1 MSKNNRNSLTCIP
14 IRRQVKYSK
23 KALTKVYS
31 ARRID
36 ELNKHLFYFC
46 RDNNILNLDT
56 RKSKMIVVKEADG
69 FFKGE
74 KVVDREKIKAIQDSG
89 GRYRNITFLKSHETQ
104 WFAKNISALI
114 DVSMPNQHGFTAERG
129 IYTAAKQILDDA
141 CQREIT
147 QAVNIDLEN
156 AFNAIPKQAVFLI
169 FRDIFDLNKQY
180 AQKLADMACD
190 GSDHL
195 FQGCPFAPQI
205 YNIWVIGILHSIEKL
220 GFKVAAYADDLTIY
234 GSNNINWKVV
244 ATINKRV
251 KFWNMKINKKK
262 VRFFKVK
269 KNDNLDTVGLKI
281 SKDSGFAEPLSFRK
295 QLRKLKYFLHLFH
308 DLDKRSTHRMSKLG
322 EPIQLIHMINGL
334 HNWLDESFRRY
345 PRKRRQLHEQLIL
358 KVWSAQ
364 RISREEFR
372 MGRLYEK
379 MLTDFSVWKNQ
390 IDNNSITQIQ
400 RKIQFPTQNFREV
413 IRFHLGELPGWK
425 GAFGNHAGVYEKFI
439 ATNDKIMNIFL

>member
-169 FRDIFDLNKQY
+169 FR
-180 AQKLADMACD
+180 
-190 GSDHL
+190 
-195 FQGCPFAPQI
+195 
-205 YNIWVIGILHSIEKL
+205 
-220 GFKVAAYADDLTIY
+220 
-234 GSNNINWKVV
+234 
-244 ATINKRV
+244 
-251 KFWNMKINKKK
+251 
-262 VRFFKVK
+262 
-269 KNDNLDTVGLKI
+269 
-281 SKDSGFAEPLSFRK
+281 
-295 QLRKLKYFLHLFH
+295 
-308 DLDKRSTHRMSKLG
+308 
-322 EPIQLIHMINGL
+322 
-334 HNWLDESFRRY
+334 
-345 PRKRRQLHEQLIL
+345 
-358 KVWSAQ
+358 
-364 RISREEFR
+364 
-372 MGRLYEK
+372 
-379 MLTDFSVWKNQ
+379 VWKNQ